1 MLSRYFFG
9 NEFLA
14 EVAREDG
21 PMPPAQLLHIL
32 GLLWPPIAAWPGI
45 DDRVHAP
52 YRACAVPEHILFNL
66 GLQSGFPSP
75 IATLLGKKSVSKTTQ
90 QKLDVRLSS
99 LHKSLTPCERRAW
112 CRKLQYVT
120 SPNSLP
126 YATGD
131 RKRPALEGNVL
142 GLSSL

>member
-45 DDRVHAP
+45 DDRVHTP

-75 IATLLGKKSVSKTTQ
+75 AATLFIGEKKCFQNYTKAGCQT
-90 QKLDVRLSS
+90 KLSS
-99 LHKSLTPCERRAW
+99 
-112 CRKLQYVT
+112 
-120 SPNSLP
+120 
-126 YATGD
+126 
-131 RKRPALEGNVL
+131 
-142 GLSSL
+142 

>member
-1 MLSRYFFG
+1 MALCLQPSCCISLVSCGLLLQHGQEEMTESTLHTGPVQYQNTYCSTRVYSQV
-9 NEFLA
+9 FLL
-14 EVAREDG
+14 
-21 PMPPAQLLHIL
+21 QLLL
-32 GLLWPPIAAWPGI
+32 
-45 DDRVHAP
+45 
-52 YRACAVPEHILFNL
+52 Y
-66 GLQSGFPSP
+66 
-75 IATLLGKKSVSKTTQ
+75 LLGKKSVSKTTQ

-99 LHKSLTPCERRAW
+99 LHKSLSPCERRAW